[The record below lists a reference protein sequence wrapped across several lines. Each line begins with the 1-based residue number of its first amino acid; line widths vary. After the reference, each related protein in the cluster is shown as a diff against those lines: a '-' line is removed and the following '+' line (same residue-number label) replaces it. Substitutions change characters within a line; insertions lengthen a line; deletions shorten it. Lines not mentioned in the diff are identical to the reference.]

1 MIKLSA
7 SIINSHF
14 TTKIINTD
22 IDNDRFSENAKIVS
36 IRPIFKKMKRET
48 VENYRPVSILNCFSK
63 IYEHYIL
70 QKFKFFIYGFLSLFI
85 SAYKENYSSCH
96 VLIRLIEN

>member
-36 IRPIFKKMKRET
+36 IRPIFKKIKRET
-48 VENYRPVSILNCFSK
+48 V
-63 IYEHYIL
+63 
-70 QKFKFFIYGFLSLFI
+70 
-85 SAYKENYSSCH
+85 
-96 VLIRLIEN
+96 